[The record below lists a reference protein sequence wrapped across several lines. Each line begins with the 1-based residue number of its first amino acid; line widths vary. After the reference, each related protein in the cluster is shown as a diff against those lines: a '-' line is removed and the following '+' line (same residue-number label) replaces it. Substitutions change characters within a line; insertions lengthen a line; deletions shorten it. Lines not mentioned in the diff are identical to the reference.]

1 MHRYTYVICSKRNV
15 QYDVAVEPLKIKL
28 KILLQTAEMRMLSIF
43 KINSNFRNIRRYLNI
58 VRILSFYGFDQL
70 LEMLGFTDLLIR
82 TRNVFKRKPF
92 VERLTAPERMRLALI
107 DLGPTFIKLGQ
118 LLSTRPDIIPL
129 AYVKE
134 FEKLQDSVPSFS
146 FEELRKQIENELGSP
161 IDENFKN
168 LEPLALA
175 AASIAQVHRARLLTG
190 EDVVVK
196 VRRPGIQGVVE
207 DDIMA
212 MMGLAELAR
221 KHMPGSELYDPVGV
235 VREFARTIR
244 REMNLSLE
252 GHTIEKFRDNF
263 EGCSWLRFPAVYWK
277 QTSNAVL
284 TMEYIDGVKVS
295 NLSTLDRTG
304 IDRVLVARRGADAF
318 LKMVLKDGF
327 FHGDLHPGN
336 VLILPENIICLL
348 DYGIVGRV
356 DEELKTYLGDILLS
370 IVKRDIDELV
380 SNLFFMEEIPDG
392 LDVRSLKRDLS
403 CFLDNYYEIP
413 LQQIEIGKMLLE
425 FIELVTIYNIRI
437 QPDLMLL
444 AKSLVIIEGMGRMLD
459 PGFNMI
465 EHLRPFLDST
475 LRRKLSPFSIAQN
488 VRSMTQSYINLARTL
503 PRDLKGIINRINRNK
518 FKIDL
523 EHRGLDRF
531 IADFDRSINRLSSSM
546 ILAALIIASSIM
558 MQTEKGPTLFGLPIL
573 AFLGYT
579 VAGLIG
585 LWLVYAIIRSGRM

>member
-1 MHRYTYVICSKRNV
+1 
-15 QYDVAVEPLKIKL
+15 
-28 KILLQTAEMRMLSIF
+28 MLSIF
-43 KINSNFRNIRRYLNI
+43 KIQSNFRNLRRYINV
-58 VRILSFYGFDQL
+58 VRILSYYGFDQL
-70 LEMLGFTDLLIR
+70 LEMLGFTDILIR
-82 TRNVFKRKPF
+82 TKNVFNRKHH

-107 DLGPTFIKLGQ
+107 ELGPTFIKLGQ

-129 AYVKE
+129 AYINE
-134 FEKLQDSVPSFS
+134 FEKLQDSVPGFP
-146 FEELRKQIENELGSP
+146 FEELQKQIEKELGSP
-161 IDENFKN
+161 VENHFKSI
-168 LEPLALA
+168 EQVSLA

-190 EDVVVK
+190 EDVVIK
-196 VRRPGIQGVVE
+196 VRRPGIQSIIE
-207 DDIMA
+207 DDITA

-221 KHMPGSELYDPVGV
+221 KHLAGSELYDPVGV

-263 EGCSWLRFPAVYWK
+263 AGCSWLRFPVVHWN
-277 QTSNAVL
+277 QTTHAVL
-284 TMEYIDGVKVS
+284 TMEYIEGIKISD
-295 NLSTLDRTG
+295 LSALEGAG
-304 IDRVLVARRGADAF
+304 IDRALVARRGADAF

-336 VLILPENIICLL
+336 ILILPDNIICLI

-356 DEELKTYLGDILLS
+356 DEELKNQLGNILLS
-370 IVKRDIDELV
+370 IVRRDLDELV
-380 SNLFFMEEIPDG
+380 SQLYFSEEIPEG
-392 LDVRSLKRDLS
+392 LNVRALKRDLS
-403 CFLDNYYEIP
+403 CFLDSYYEIP
-413 LQQIEIGKMLLE
+413 LQQIEVGKMLMEFLE
-425 FIELVTIYNIRI
+425 LITLYNIRI

-444 AKSLVIIEGMGRMLD
+444 AKSLVIIEGMGRKLD

-465 EHLRPFLDST
+465 EHLRPFLRST
-475 LRRKLSPFSIAQN
+475 MRRKLSPYSIALSI
-488 VRSMTQSYINLARTL
+488 RAMTQSYINLGRSL
-503 PRDLKGIINRINRNK
+503 PRDIKGIIERINRNK

-546 ILAALIIASSIM
+546 ILASLIIASSIM
-558 MQTEKGPTLFGLPIL
+558 MQTEKGPTLLGLPIL

-585 LWLVYAIIRSGRM
+585 LWLIYAIIRSGRM